1 MVHNCF
7 RNDERISC
15 EVSYFCQTMN
25 LPLKIARRYLFAKKS
40 TNAINIITGI
50 AIFGVSVGSAALI
63 LVLSVFNGFEDL
75 LVGMYSNFDPDVK
88 ISPAQGK
95 TFELDDSLLQKI
107 YAIDGVEQIAQTLE
121 EVAVFEYKDQ
131 QSFGTIKGVE
141 DNYGYVI
148 NIDSTI
154 REGKFSTKNESQ
166 DLAVIGYSMRNS
178 LGVDIDDLFSTI
190 SVHMPKLNPGPFDK
204 PFITQLL
211 YPGGVFL
218 VQQDFE
224 KKYVLTN
231 LPFAQKLLGL
241 KNKISALEIKLY
253 PGFDERRIITAIQK
267 TIGDEFL
274 VQNRYEQE
282 ESFFKLMKVEK
293 WLSYAIVGLMMLLI
307 AFNLI
312 GALWMIVLEKKKDI
326 AILKSMGMQDK
337 GILRI
342 FLYQGLLLSLLGI
355 LSGIFIAL
363 AIFILQKTV
372 GIVTIPGNM
381 SIEAY
386 PISIRFAD
394 FLIVAI
400 TVLSIGLLA
409 SLPPALRAQRIHA
422 MMREE

>member
-1 MVHNCF
+1 
-7 RNDERISC
+7 
-15 EVSYFCQTMN
+15 MN

-50 AIFGVSVGSAALI
+50 AVFGLSVGSAALI

-88 ISPAQGK
+88 ISPATGK
-95 TFELDDSLLQKI
+95 TFTVNDSLLQQVYEIK
-107 YAIDGVEQIAQTLE
+107 GVEQIAQTLE
-121 EVAVFEYKDQ
+121 EVAFFEYKDG

-148 NIDSTI
+148 NIDSTM
-154 REGKFSTKNESQ
+154 REGEFKTREGPQ
-166 DLAVIGYSMRNS
+166 DLAVIGFSMRNS
-178 LGVDIDDLFSTI
+178 LSVNLDDLFSTI
-190 SVHMPKLNPGPFDK
+190 TVHMPKRNPGVFDK
-204 PFITQLL
+204 PFVSQLL
-211 YPGGVFL
+211 YPEGVFL

-231 LPFAQKLLGL
+231 LPFVQRLLGL
-241 KNKISALEIKLY
+241 RNKVSALEVKVY
-253 PGFDERRIITAIQK
+253 PGFDERKIINQIQDAL
-267 TIGDEFL
+267 GEDFL

-312 GALWMIVLEKKKDI
+312 GALWMIVLEKRKDI
-326 AILKSMGMQDK
+326 AILKSMGMQDQSV
-337 GILRI
+337 LRV
-342 FLYQGLLLSLLGI
+342 FLYQGMLLSLLGVV
-355 LSGIFIAL
+355 SGILL
-363 AIFILQKTV
+363 AMAIYGLQKTV

-386 PISIRFAD
+386 PISIRLSD
-394 FLIVAI
+394 FLVVAI

-409 SLPPALRAQRIHA
+409 SLPPALRARRVPA
-422 MMREE
+422 MIREE